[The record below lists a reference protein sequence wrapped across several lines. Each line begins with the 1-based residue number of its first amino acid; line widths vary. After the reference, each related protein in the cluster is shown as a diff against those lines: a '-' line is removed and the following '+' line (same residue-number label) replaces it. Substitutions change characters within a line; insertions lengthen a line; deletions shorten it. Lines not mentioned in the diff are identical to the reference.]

1 MKKRKSLTGIRRFS
15 SFSFPMDFE
24 VAACRPCYPS
34 ILLAMTDSRFD
45 TSSWATEDVDDK
57 APGPSRRRAASD
69 AGSASSSQSSS
80 SQTDEE
86 EDDLEEGNDLP
97 TVKPLTADELEDL
110 QRKQKKRGIIYISRI
125 PPGMTPPK
133 VRHLLSGFGEV
144 ERIYLQDGKKKERE
158 ARGEI
163 SRKCE

>member
-1 MKKRKSLTGIRRFS
+1 
-15 SFSFPMDFE
+15 
-24 VAACRPCYPS
+24 
-34 ILLAMTDSRFD
+34 MTDSRFD

-57 APGPSRRRAASD
+57 APGPSRKRAASD
-69 AGSASSSQSSS
+69 VASTSSQSAS

-86 EDDLEEGNDLP
+86 DLDEEDEDDLEEGNDLP